1 MLESLS
7 AESWRCLVRD
17 IFAVLQLF
25 AAVFLSIVG
34 LSLAFRATNIGMLM
48 LGGLLGGI
56 GLTFL
61 ALLFVNLRRPE

>member
-1 MLESLS
+1 
-7 AESWRCLVRD
+7 VRD

-34 LSLAFRATNIGMLM
+34 LALAFHATSLRMLM

-61 ALLFVNLRRPE
+61 ALLFVNLRRPK